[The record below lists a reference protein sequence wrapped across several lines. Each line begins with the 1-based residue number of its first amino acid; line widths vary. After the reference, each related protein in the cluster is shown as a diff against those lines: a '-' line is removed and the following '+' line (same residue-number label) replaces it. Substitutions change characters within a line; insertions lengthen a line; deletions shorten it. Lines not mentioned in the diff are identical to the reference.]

1 MLCVCWC
8 VCQLTSCLALEQQW
22 LWSAV
27 ISWRRAETL
36 EVTAAPALM
45 LLNVTGAKRT
55 QSLFRKLLWEL
66 LLLRLCCSDDREYTH
81 THTHSHLCLCA
92 SYINL
97 SFAVST
103 GVIYTAAVL
112 DCEIKDSYWLTVH
125 ATDTGVPPR
134 SASIQVFIQVCYYIF
149 IWLMLHLSWHFV
161 LSALFWLNVF
171 FF

>member
-1 MLCVCWC
+1 MSLEPRGHRVCSGNFSGNFYSSGCV
-8 VCQLTSCLALEQQW
+8 VAMTE
-22 LWSAV
+22 
-27 ISWRRAETL
+27 
-36 EVTAAPALM
+36 
-45 LLNVTGAKRT
+45 N
-55 QSLFRKLLWEL
+55 
-66 LLLRLCCSDDREYTH
+66 TH
-81 THTHSHLCLCA
+81 THTLPHLCLCA